1 MEAVLAAGLKF
12 GLVEPGVTLFMQI
25 FNTLV
30 LFAFLRWKLFGP
42 VSDMLKKRSERIK
55 ASFDD
60 AEQRVQSANT
70 LKAEYEH
77 KLANVKDEEAKILS
91 DARLKATQRA
101 NDIIKHA
108 EVEIEQMKEHAQKEI
123 SLERDKAI
131 NQLKDDIASLAIL
144 AASKVLDK
152 ELDAAQ
158 HGALISDVI
167 ERVGETK
174 WHN

>member
-1 MEAVLAAGLKF
+1 MEAVLAAGLKY
-12 GLVEPGVTLFMQI
+12 GLVEPGVTLIWQI

-42 VSDMLKKRSERIK
+42 VSAMLKKRTDRIK
-55 ASFDD
+55 ASFDE
-60 AEQRVQSANT
+60 AEQRVMSANA
-70 LKAEYEH
+70 LKADYEQ
-77 KLANVKDEEAKILS
+77 KLAKVKEEEASILS
-91 DARLKATQRA
+91 EARLKATQRA

-108 EVEIEQMKEHAQKEI
+108 EVEIQQMKDYAQKEI
-123 SLERDKAI
+123 ALEHDKAI

-144 AASKVLDK
+144 AASKVLNR

-167 ERVGETK
+167 ERVGDTK
-174 WHN
+174 WHS